1 MRWRP
6 TPICRTRRFSRFCR
20 LTSAAARAIR
30 TSSRPCVAGPL
41 TCAGRQRAE
50 SKIEPAPVRC
60 SIHPASSHRR
70 VSRSGD
76 RMPIDVHA
84 HYVPPQLIDAIAARG
99 KDIGVQLVQSGG
111 APPALHFDYG
121 FKVRPFFPRLV
132 EPVGER
138 LTWLDQQGIDV
149 QIVGTWPDIFGY
161 GLAPDACVV
170 WHRMLNDT
178 LAAWCTDNSDRFAW
192 IGSVPLTQP
201 EAAARELERADGL
214 GACGVII
221 SSNIE
226 NINIGELPL
235 DPFWRKAE
243 ALGMPVLIHP
253 VLVGPAPR
261 AAKFGLAQVVQYT
274 FDTTL
279 GIGSV
284 LMSGVLDRFPG
295 LRLVLS
301 HGGGAYPYLAGRFD
315 IMHRRMDR
323 AAQGEV
329 AAKLP
334 SAYATQ
340 MAYDSIV
347 HAPKALR
354 FLIDVAGL
362 DNVVLGTD
370 YSFPPA

>member
-1 MRWRP
+1 MTRWR
-6 TPICRTRRFSRFCR
+6 R
-20 LTSAAARAIR
+20 
-30 TSSRPCVAGPL
+30 G
-41 TCAGRQRAE
+41 
-50 SKIEPAPVRC
+50 VR
-60 SIHPASSHRR
+60 
-70 VSRSGD
+70 
-76 RMPIDVHA
+76 
-84 HYVPPQLIDAIAARG
+84 
-99 KDIGVQLVQSGG
+99 
-111 APPALHFDYG
+111 
-121 FKVRPFFPRLV
+121 
-132 EPVGER
+132 
-138 LTWLDQQGIDV
+138 
-149 QIVGTWPDIFGY
+149 
-161 GLAPDACVV
+161 
-170 WHRMLNDT
+170 
-178 LAAWCTDNSDRFAW
+178 
-192 IGSVPLTQP
+192 
-201 EAAARELERADGL
+201 
-214 GACGVII
+214 ACGVII

-226 NINIGELPL
+226 NINIGALPL
-235 DPFWRKAE
+235 DAFWRKAE

-295 LRLVLS
+295 LKLVLS

-323 AAQGEV
+323 TAQGDV

-370 YSFPPA
+370 YSFPPADMEPLALLRTAGLSAAEIDAIADANPRRVFARLR

>member
-1 MRWRP
+1 
-6 TPICRTRRFSRFCR
+6 
-20 LTSAAARAIR
+20 
-30 TSSRPCVAGPL
+30 
-41 TCAGRQRAE
+41 
-50 SKIEPAPVRC
+50 
-60 SIHPASSHRR
+60 
-70 VSRSGD
+70 
-76 RMPIDVHA
+76 MPIDIHA
-84 HYVPPQLIDAIAARG
+84 HYVPPQLIDAVATRG
-99 KDIGVQLVQSGG
+99 KDIGVRLVRSDG

-121 FKVRPFFPRLV
+121 FKVRPFFPRLI

-138 LTWLDQQGIDV
+138 RAWLDAQGIDL

-161 GLAPDACVV
+161 GLPAQACIA

-178 LAAWCTDNSDRFAW
+178 LAAWCADNADRFAW
-192 IGSVPLTQP
+192 LGSVPLIEA
-201 EAAARELERADGL
+201 EAAAQELERALGL

-221 SSNIE
+221 SSNVE
-226 NINIGELPL
+226 NTNLGELAL

-243 ALGMPVLIHP
+243 ALAASVLIHP

-261 AAKFGLAQVVQYT
+261 AAKFGLAQVAQYT

-279 GIGSV
+279 GVGSL
-284 LMSGVLDRFPG
+284 LMSGVLDRFPA

-315 IMHRRMDR
+315 IMHNRMDR
-323 AAQGEV
+323 AAQGDV
-329 AAKLP
+329 AQQMP
-334 SAYATQ
+334 SAYASQ

-354 FLIDVAGL
+354 FLIDATGL

-370 YSFPPA
+370 YSFPPADMEPLALLRAAGLSAADVAAIADANPRRIFSRLKDR